1 MSGHDRDAS
10 DPSAFVGTV
19 SGGTAIAPLFGPLCV
34 TEEAAPRL
42 VDDELFPEER
52 AHIARA
58 VDKRRAEFGMARV
71 CARRALARLGFAPM
85 PLVPSEDRAPS
96 WPAGVVGSI
105 THTKG
110 YCSVVVARL
119 EHCRSLGLD
128 AEQDVPLS
136 EALIAKICTP
146 AEQAFLQDKAERDA
160 IVYFA
165 AKEAF
170 YKCQYPLTKAYL
182 DFQDV
187 ELEVDFERATF
198 RGRVVK
204 PTVPKPAWLDHLS
217 GSFLRQR
224 GLVLCGLSLMPAAAA
239 LE

>member
-1 MSGHDRDAS
+1 MSGEDTS
-10 DPSAFVGTV
+10 DPVALLGRASGATV
-19 SGGTAIAPLFGPLCV
+19 IAPLFGPQCV
-34 TEEAAPRL
+34 TEEAVPRL

-58 VDKRRAEFGMARV
+58 VDKRRAEFGTARV
-71 CARRALARLGFAPM
+71 CARRALARLGFAPAA
-85 PLVPSEDRAPS
+85 LVPNEDRAPR
-96 WPAGVVGSI
+96 WPAGIVGSI

-110 YCSVVVARL
+110 YCSVVVARS
-119 EHCRSLGLD
+119 EHCRSVGVD
-128 AEQDVPLS
+128 AEQDVALS
-136 EALIAKICTP
+136 EALIEKICTP
-146 AEQAFLQDKAERDA
+146 AERAFLKERSERDA

-165 AKEAF
+165 AKEAY
-170 YKCQYPLTKAYL
+170 YKCQYPLTKSYL

-204 PTVPKPAWLDHLS
+204 ATIPKPAWLDRLA

-224 GLVLCGLSLMPAAAA
+224 GLVLCGLSLMPAEAG

>member
-1 MSGHDRDAS
+1 MSGEDAADRGAAAAAS
-10 DPSAFVGTV
+10 
-19 SGGTAIAPLFGPLCV
+19 SGSTAIAPLFGPHCI
-34 TEEAAPRL
+34 TEEAVPRL
-42 VDDELFPEER
+42 VDDELFAEER

-71 CARRALARLGFAPM
+71 CARRALARLGIPPQ
-85 PLVPSEDRAPS
+85 PLVPNEDRAPR

-110 YCSVVVARL
+110 YCSVVVARS
-119 EHCRSLGLD
+119 EHCRSVGLD

-146 AEQAFLQDKAERDA
+146 SERAFLRERAECDA

-165 AKEAF
+165 AKEAY
-170 YKCQYPLTKAYL
+170 YKCQYPLTKSYL

-198 RGRVVK
+198 RGRVIK
-204 PTVPKPAWLDHLS
+204 PTVPKPAWIDRLS
-217 GSFLRQR
+217 GRFLRQR
-224 GLVLCGLSLMPAAAA
+224 GLVLCGLSLMSADD
-239 LE
+239 EVE